1 MTRFLT
7 VGELIDALSRY
18 DYDMPTNVSLVEVE
32 QEEGRQLDVDDW
44 ELVEVVYCR

>member
-7 VGELIDALSRY
+7 VGELIDELSRH

-32 QEEGRQLDVDDW
+32 QVEGQQLDVDDF
-44 ELVEVVYCR
+44 ELEDVVYCR